1 MKTVLLAVCLTMLA
15 AEALAQS
22 RYITTSMSCAQ
33 TRNTVVSRGAAI
45 LQWRSVTSG
54 VQRYD
59 RYVRD
64 DSFCPTGQYAE
75 RAWVP
80 TADTKSCPVY
90 KCKQIEND
98 DFFLFRR
105 RIH

>member
-1 MKTVLLAVCLTMLA
+1 MSKRASIAILA
-15 AEALAQS
+15 ACQVLAMSLWFSASAVVPQLVAQYGLSGFMQSAL
-22 RYITTSMSCAQ
+22 
-33 TRNTVVSRGAAI
+33 
-45 LQWRSVTSG
+45 TSG

-80 TADTKSCPVY
+80 TADVKSCMVY
-90 KCKQIEND
+90 KCKQIDRD
-98 DFFLFRR
+98 DFFFFRR
-105 RIH
+105 RLH

>member
-1 MKTVLLAVCLTMLA
+1 MKAILIAACLSLLA
-15 AEALAQS
+15 AEVQAQS
-22 RYITTSMSCAQ
+22 RYTTTSMSCAQ
-33 TRNTVVSRGAAI
+33 TRSTVVNLGAAI
-45 LQWRSVTSG
+45 LQWRSPTSG

-80 TADTKSCPVY
+80 TADVKSCMVY
-90 KCKQIEND
+90 KCKQIERD
-98 DFFLFRR
+98 DFFFFRR
-105 RIH
+105 RLH

>member
-1 MKTVLLAVCLTMLA
+1 MKTILLAVCLTMLA
-15 AEALAQS
+15 AEAQAVS
-22 RYITTSMSCAQ
+22 RYTSTHMSCAQ
-33 TRNTVVSRGAAI
+33 TRDTIVSQGAAI

-80 TADTKSCPVY
+80 TADTQSCPVY
-90 KCKQIEND
+90 KCKQIDHD
-98 DFFLFRR
+98 DFILFLRHF
-105 RIH
+105 

>member
-1 MKTVLLAVCLTMLA
+1 MKTILLAVCLTMLA
-15 AEALAQS
+15 AEAQAAS
-22 RYITTSMSCAQ
+22 RYTSTSMSCAQ
-33 TRNTVVSRGAAI
+33 TRGTIVNQGAAI
-45 LQWRSVTSG
+45 LQWRSPTSG

-80 TADTKSCPVY
+80 TADTQSCPVY
-90 KCKQIEND
+90 KCKQIDRD

-105 RIH
+105 RH

>member
-15 AEALAQS
+15 AEAQAAS
-22 RYITTSMSCAQ
+22 RYTSTSMSCAQ
-33 TRNTVVSRGAAI
+33 TRNTVVSQGAAI
-45 LQWRSVTSG
+45 LQWRSPTSG
-54 VQRYD
+54 VQRFD

-90 KCKQIEND
+90 KCKQIEHD
-98 DFFLFRR
+98 LFPRR
-105 RIH
+105 LIIPR